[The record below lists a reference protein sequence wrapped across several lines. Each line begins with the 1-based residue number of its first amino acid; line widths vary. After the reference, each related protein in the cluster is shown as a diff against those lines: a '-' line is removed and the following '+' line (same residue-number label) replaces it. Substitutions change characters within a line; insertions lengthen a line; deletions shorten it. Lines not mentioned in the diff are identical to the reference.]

1 MLTALNASGLL
12 TPSVSS
18 AGSAGSTKGGIWNDA
33 CLAHTQGYYGDYMD
47 NTKFE
52 VPAGSG
58 MTLARS
64 LADWW
69 RSTNATD
76 NATTRDSRG
85 DQGVPSSQHRLS
97 AANYHVD
104 AVQWPNNAP
113 CKSAHGVDQGMA
125 T

>member
-1 MLTALNASGLL
+1 LQNN
-12 TPSVSS
+12 
-18 AGSAGSTKGGIWNDA
+18 STQFVCKTILW
-33 CLAHTQGYYGDYMD
+33 CFFTVTQGYDGDYMH

-64 LADWW
+64 LAGWW

-76 NATTRDSRG
+76 NVTTRDSRS

-97 AANYHVD
+97 AANYHV
-104 AVQWPNNAP
+104 AMQWPDSAP
-113 CKSAHGVDQGMA
+113 CKSAHGVELSSN
-125 T
+125 